1 MTAPSRSVALGRAV
15 LARMKADQVPLL
27 AAAVAF
33 WAMLALVPALVALVS
48 LYGLVADPADVER
61 QVRESTEALP
71 EEAQQLIV
79 TQLRAVVNSP
89 VGGLGSGLV
98 IGVAIALFAASAGMR
113 TLVTAIGVVYGDRA
127 GEQRVVTE
135 RGKAL
140 ALTFGAIAFVAAAGL
155 VVALVPGEHLLWVV
169 QWAVLG
175 GGLVAGIGTL
185 YRLGPAKH
193 PESRLLSTGAV
204 VAAGLVVA
212 GTMAFSLYT
221 STFGN
226 YNETYGSLAAVV
238 ILLLWLQLS
247 AMTVL
252 IGATLNR
259 VLAEG

>member
-1 MTAPSRSVALGRAV
+1 MTPSAVVALGRAV
-15 LARMKADQVPLL
+15 LAKMKSDQVPLL
-27 AAAVAF
+27 ASAVAF

-48 LYGLVADPADVER
+48 LYGLVADPAEVER

-71 EEAQQLIV
+71 VEAQQLIIS
-79 TQLRAVVNSP
+79 QLRAVADTP
-89 VGGLGSGLV
+89 TGGLGSGLV
-98 IGVAIALFAASAGMR
+98 IGLAITLFAASAGMR

-127 GEQRVVTE
+127 GAQRFVTE

-140 ALTFGAIAFVAAAGL
+140 GLTLGAVAFVAAAVL
-155 VVALVPGEHLLWVV
+155 VIAVIPADHLLWLA
-169 QWAVLG
+169 QWALLG
-175 GGLVAGIGTL
+175 VGLVLGIGTL
-185 YRLGPAKH
+185 YRLGPATH
-193 PESRLLSTGAV
+193 PEARLLSRGAV
-204 VAAGLVVA
+204 VAAVLVVA
-212 GTMAFSLYT
+212 VTLAFSLYT
-221 STFGN
+221 STFGS

>member
-1 MTAPSRSVALGRAV
+1 MTPSGVVAFGRTVFAK
-15 LARMKADQVPLL
+15 MKADQVPLL
-27 AAAVAF
+27 ASAVAF

-48 LYGLVADPADVER
+48 LYGLVADPAEVER

-71 EEAQQLIV
+71 VEAQQLIV
-79 TQLRAVVNSP
+79 SQLRAVVGSP

-98 IGVAIALFAASAGMR
+98 IGVAVALFAASAGMR
-113 TLVTAIGVVYGDRA
+113 TLITSVGVVYGDRA
-127 GEQRVVTE
+127 GEQRFVTE

-140 ALTFGAIAFVAAAGL
+140 ALTFGAVAFVAAAVL
-155 VVALVPGEHLLWVV
+155 LIALIPAHHLLWVV
-169 QWAVLG
+169 QWALLG
-175 GGLVAGIGTL
+175 GGLVVGIGTL

-193 PESRLLSTGAV
+193 PEPRLLSTGAV
-204 VAAGLVVA
+204 VAAVLVVA
-212 GTMAFSLYT
+212 VTMAFSLYT
-221 STFGN
+221 SRFSS